1 MFASETGLSDC
12 RCAAGKALNETKTEV
27 RVQFKSKA
35 GFFGRDADGYRNE
48 LVMQLAPKNVMY
60 LKIVVK
66 KPGLGMELGMSE
78 LNLSYHE
85 RCDYSFGL
93 VLVS

>member
-1 MFASETGLSDC
+1 M
-12 RCAAGKALNETKTEV
+12 

-48 LVMQLAPKNVMY
+48 FVMQLAPKNVMY
-60 LKIVVK
+60 LKLVVK
-66 KPGLGMELGMSE
+66 KPGLGMDLGMSE

-85 RCDYSFGL
+85 RCDCFCCGL
-93 VLVS
+93 AICAFLLMMLPCM